1 VGDAVSQAIVDA
13 LWAKIAARFDDDDA
27 HQAFLK
33 HCHEADRLVEAAARY
48 RRLKDD
54 LDEDDPL
61 RPAIDKRLAAVAL
74 VAMAQLEREREPAN
88 HNAARWLTVVVV
100 VFTLAAVVG
109 LIRAL
114 LI

>member
-1 VGDAVSQAIVDA
+1 
-13 LWAKIAARFDDDDA
+13 
-27 HQAFLK
+27 
-33 HCHEADRLVEAAARY
+33 
-48 RRLKDD
+48 
-54 LDEDDPL
+54 
-61 RPAIDKRLAAVAL
+61 
-74 VAMAQLEREREPAN
+74 MAQLEREREPAN